1 MNPLEDWV
9 PGKFPDR
16 RDPPEETVKV
26 LLTRVEAQL
35 AASVAQQQ
43 TLEQRLAAAQ
53 EQRTAL
59 GQKIETLV
67 EQMDGLAAK
76 IAPVLEFHQQIK
88 GAQWATA
95 AGAKTA
101 AFLLM
106 ILGALGGLVTFA
118 KMHLWAAPK

>member
-1 MNPLEDWV
+1 MEDWV
-9 PGKFPDR
+9 PGKFADR
-16 RDPPEETVKV
+16 RDPPEESVKV

-35 AASVAQQQ
+35 GASVAQQQ

-53 EQRTAL
+53 EQRAAL
-59 GQKIETLV
+59 GLKIETLAG
-67 EQMDGLAAK
+67 QMDSLAEK
-76 IAPVLEFHQQIK
+76 IAPGLEFHQQIR

-106 ILGALGGLVTFA
+106 VLGALGGLLTFA

>member
-1 MNPLEDWV
+1 MEDWV
-9 PGKFPDR
+9 PGKYPDR
-16 RDPPEETVKV
+16 RDPTEDTVKTLMV
-26 LLTRVEAQL
+26 RVEAQL
-35 AASVAQQQ
+35 K
-43 TLEQRLAAAQ
+43 AAQ
-53 EQRTAL
+53 EQHAAL
-59 GQKIETLV
+59 GEKIEALTA
-67 EQMDGLAAK
+67 QMDGLAAK

-106 ILGALGGLVTFA
+106 LLGALGGLLTFA